1 MKTINNLKA
10 EQIRKSILQ
19 LAIQGKLV
27 KQNPNDEP
35 ASELVKRIYEEKKKL
50 ISEGKIKKDKNESY
64 IFKGDDNC
72 YYEKIGKNEPV
83 KLENLPFDIP
93 GTWTYFKLES
103 LTYPI
108 GTKYNQIQSKEILKS
123 GKWPVVSQSQN
134 LIDGYSNDDDKVII
148 VNNNHPIIM
157 FGDHTR
163 NVKIINFSY
172 IIGADG
178 TKFFRPILINENYL
192 YLLIKFIS
200 FKIKNK
206 GYARHYS
213 LLKQEYLPLP
223 PLSEQQRIVDK
234 INSIEPLIQEYDLYE
249 QKLSSLELNFTDKL
263 KKSILQYAIEGK
275 LVKQDPNDEPAS
287 VLLDRIKIEKEK
299 LIKEGKIK
307 RDKNESYIY
316 QGDDKNYYE
325 KIGNNINKIDIP
337 FDRNDIAWTKL
348 KNIAFITKLAG
359 FEYSQYIQP
368 NLVNS
373 GIPLFKGKNVQNS
386 QVIYQFENYIPLEI
400 SNKLSR
406 SQINRKCLLTP
417 YVGTI
422 GNVGIHDKT
431 GTFHLGSNVGKIEI
445 YNYSSLNVME
455 EYVFYYLKS
464 FTGYYELTKFKKAT
478 AQESISIDAIRET
491 IIPIYPLSIQEKIHH
506 KIILINQLI

>member
-27 KQNPNDEP
+27 KQDPNDEP

-93 GTWTYFKLES
+93 DNWMWVRQKNICWLES
-103 LTYPI
+103 
-108 GTKYNQIQSKEILKS
+108 GVKS
-123 GKWPVVSQSQN
+123 NNEKLPY
-134 LIDGYSNDDDKVII
+134 LEAKVIRGKQE
-148 VNNNHPIIM
+148 PQ
-157 FGDHTR
+157 
-163 NVKIINFSY
+163 IINSGVVVDSSDRVILVDGENSGEVMIPPMRGYMGSTFKILSCTSFFDFDFLLSLFSY
-172 IIGADG
+172 NKDKYKNSKTGAAIPHLNKDIF
-178 TKFFRPILINENYL
+178 KES
-192 YLLIKFIS
+192 FI
-200 FKIKNK
+200 
-206 GYARHYS
+206 AV
-213 LLKQEYLPLP
+213 P
-223 PLSEQQRIVDK
+223 PFSEQKRIVDK
-234 INSIEPLIQEYDLYE
+234 INSIEPLIQEYDSYE
-249 QKLSSLELNFTDKL
+249 QKLSSLEFNFPDKL

-287 VLLDRIKIEKEK
+287 VLLERIKAEKEK

-307 RDKNESYIY
+307 RDKNESYVY

-325 KIGNNINKIDIP
+325 KIGNNIKKIDIP

-491 IIPIYPLSIQEKIHH
+491 IIPIYPLSIQEKIHQ